1 MSASLDRLDVHF
13 EQLRL
18 LADADRAA
26 AIAALDL
33 TCGERD
39 LLARLLAADACDDDP
54 LERAVTEEARRLH
67 GTRDERLGP
76 WRLVREI
83 GSGGMGTVFLA
94 ERADGGFEQR
104 VAIKLL
110 RGFPTAEGVRRLR
123 QERQILAGLDHPHIA
138 RLLDGGETADG
149 QPWLAMEY
157 VEGVALLA
165 HVRQSAPALNQRLA
179 LFHAMLDAVEHAH
192 QRLIIHR
199 DIKPANVLVA
209 RNGAVKLLDFGIAK
223 LAETDAMALRE
234 TSTQVYSRGYASP
247 EQREGRAI
255 TTASDIY
262 SLGVMLRVL
271 VSGRRD
277 AESREPEVSALPM
290 DIELGGIVAK
300 ACAEDPQ
307 QRYASAGEFRDD
319 LVRYREGRPVRAAA
333 LSRRYQL
340 RKFIGRHRLGTAS
353 VVVAVLA
360 LGAFV
365 WSLERERARALSAE
379 FQAQRAL
386 EVAERNAASARASL
400 DFLTDAF
407 AAAAPEQAM
416 SRQVGVRDLLD
427 AARARLAER
436 RSGDVV
442 LEQTMQR
449 MLARLYSRLG
459 ESGIAVELMR
469 LGLADLEP
477 RDDAEA
483 LRLADDY
490 EEYSSQ
496 LGLTGDAAG
505 SLAAAQRAAKWRADL
520 APGDTLRRIRSLQTL
535 GMAQHRA
542 GADDKAIPLL
552 REALDLAATNGV
564 SDVDAVIETAQILA
578 SLLATRRDCT
588 QALETVDA
596 GQRRADA
603 ELPALAPQRVVL
615 LRSRAAAMNACGRPA
630 EAEPLLRAAIEL
642 QDRVVGPGG
651 SRMMA
656 LTSDLAITLN
666 DLGRYQEAVATLGA
680 SDRIMRSIGLAGA
693 DEAVSHTNLAG
704 ILENAG
710 DYDGALRAYALAVS
724 AIDDAGFEAD
734 HGVRRH
740 IERAEAR
747 TLGIVGRHAEALE
760 RLDDLR
766 LRCAR
771 TEGEDSGEYAML
783 TWQLALLAMRMRQP
797 ESGIRLL
804 AEAEQRF
811 GALVPADHLVFMHA
825 RRVRAAFALQQGDPD
840 AAVRELRAAT
850 AEFARAGS
858 LPVDLAI
865 AQSELAE
872 ALTRGGRIAP
882 ARELLGAALP
892 VLRQSVLP
900 TEINRIAAERTA
912 QRLGGIP

>member
-1 MSASLDRLDVHF
+1 MSASLDRLAEHF
-13 EQLRL
+13 ERIRL
-18 LADADRAA
+18 LPEADRTA

-33 TCGERD
+33 SQHERD
-39 LLARLLAADACDDDP
+39 LLSQLLAADACDDDP
-54 LERAVTEEARRLH
+54 LERAVAREALRVR
-67 GTRDERLGP
+67 GARDEQLGP
-76 WRLVREI
+76 WRLMHEI

-94 ERADGGFEQR
+94 ERADGAFQQR

-110 RGFPTAEGVRRLR
+110 RGFPTADGVRRLR

-165 HVRQSAPALNQRLA
+165 YVSQSAPALAQRLA

-209 RNGAVKLLDFGIAK
+209 GNGGVKLLDFGIAR
-223 LAETDAMALRE
+223 LAETDAMALGE
-234 TSTQVYSRGYASP
+234 TSTQIYSRGYASP
-247 EQREGRAI
+247 EQQAGGAI

-262 SLGVMLRVL
+262 SLGVMLRVMI
-271 VSGRRD
+271 SGKRD
-277 AESREPEVSALPM
+277 AESRDSLVSALPM
-290 DIELGGIVAK
+290 DSELAGIAAK
-300 ACAEDPQ
+300 ACSAVPS
-307 QRYASAGEFRDD
+307 QRYASVGEFRDD

-333 LSRRYQL
+333 LSRRYRF
-340 RKFIGRHRLGTAS
+340 RKFVGRHRLGVAS
-353 VVVAVLA
+353 TVVAVVALA
-360 LGAFV
+360 LFV

-379 FQAQRAL
+379 LQTQHAL
-386 EVAERNAASARASL
+386 EAAERNAESARASL
-400 DFLTDAF
+400 NFLTDAF

-436 RSGDVV
+436 RSDDVG

-449 MLARLYSRLG
+449 MLAQLYSRLG
-459 ESGIAVELMR
+459 ESGVAIELMR
-469 LGLADLEP
+469 RGLAGLEP

-490 EEYSSQ
+490 EEYSSL
-496 LGLTGDAAG
+496 LGLTGDVAG

-520 APGDTLRRIRSLQTL
+520 APGDTLRRVRSLQTL

-542 GADDKAIPLL
+542 GADDMAISLFK
-552 REALDLAATNGV
+552 EALDLAAANGV
-564 SDVDAVIETAQILA
+564 SDLDAAIETAQILA
-578 SLLATRRDCT
+578 SLLATRGDCAA
-588 QALETVDA
+588 ALETVDA

-603 ELPALAPQRVVL
+603 ELPAVAPQRVLL

-630 EAEPLLRAAIEL
+630 DAEPLLRTAIEL
-642 QDRVVGPGG
+642 QERVVGPGG
-651 SRMMA
+651 SRMMS
-656 LTSDLAITLN
+656 LTNDLAITLN
-666 DLGRYQEAVATLGA
+666 DLGRYQEAAVILGA

-693 DEAVSHTNLAG
+693 DEAISHTNHAG

-724 AIDDAGFEAD
+724 AMDGAALEAE
-734 HGVRRH
+734 HGVRRRV
-740 IERAEAR
+740 ERSEAR

-760 RLDDLR
+760 RLNDLR

-804 AEAEQRF
+804 VEAEQRF
-811 GALVPADHLVFMHA
+811 GALVPADHFVFTHA
-825 RRVRAAFALQQGDPD
+825 RRVRATFAMHQGDLD
-840 AAVRELRAAT
+840 TAVRELRAAT
-850 AEFARAGS
+850 SEFERTGS

-872 ALTRGGRIAP
+872 ALMRSGRIAP
-882 ARELLGAALP
+882 ARELLGSALP
-892 VLRQSVLP
+892 VLRTSVLP
-900 TEINRIAAERTA
+900 TEINRISAERTA